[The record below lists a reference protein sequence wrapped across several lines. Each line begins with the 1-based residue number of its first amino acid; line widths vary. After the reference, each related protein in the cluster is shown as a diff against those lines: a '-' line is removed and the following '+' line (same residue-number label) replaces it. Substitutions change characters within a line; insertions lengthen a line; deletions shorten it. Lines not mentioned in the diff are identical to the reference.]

1 MTTTWT
7 TRGFNGFRQG
17 QFGNAG
23 QNLYVSRAGV
33 LQRIHQYD
41 LNGNGHLD
49 LLFCNSQN
57 HQERPPALF
66 IETPWAEPYELPSE
80 GAWTGAIATQRGRLR

>member
-7 TRGFNGFRQG
+7 TRGFESFRQG

-41 LNGNGHLD
+41 LNGNGYLD
-49 LLFCNSQN
+49 LVFCNTSPPLSTTA
-57 HQERPPALF
+57 RPTA
-66 IETPWAEPYELPSE
+66 
-80 GAWTGAIATQRGRLR
+80 